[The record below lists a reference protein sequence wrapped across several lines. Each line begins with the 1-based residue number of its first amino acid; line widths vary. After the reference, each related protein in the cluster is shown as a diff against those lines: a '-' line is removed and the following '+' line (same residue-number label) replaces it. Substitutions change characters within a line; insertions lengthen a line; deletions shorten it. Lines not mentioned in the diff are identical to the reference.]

1 MTAAPSG
8 GGSSRRRLRGGAL
21 AALTA
26 LVSLLSVA
34 GRAAAHVGSLGGVG
48 TPQPIPFWLVAL
60 TGGGLVGG
68 SFLFTSLVTDH
79 ATIRRLNARG
89 VGLPSGPTLRRGGRV
104 LAGALGVGGL
114 VAVLG
119 RALLGPAGPN
129 VVNPAVLVV
138 WVGWWAGY
146 TATTYLI
153 GNTWPALNPWWAL
166 AALVPARYRGRRSL
180 PAAVGAWPAV
190 AGLLGLVWL
199 EVVSPVASDPRFL
212 AAVVLAY
219 TAATLAG
226 ATLFGAD
233 WFTRVDPVSRVF
245 RLYGWL
251 APVQRTPDGVRLRL
265 PGGALP
271 DRQPTDRSEVAFVV
285 ALLWVTTFDGL
296 VSTPAWN
303 AVLEP
308 IAAVG
313 VPVPVVYLVVTLV
326 GFALFLGGYRLA
338 ARYARRT
345 ADSYV
350 ASAEIERRFAPALL
364 PIAAGYH
371 LAHYLGYVL
380 ALSPAL
386 AAIATDPLG
395 NPALRGIVLPD
406 WFGVVPLVLVVLAH
420 LLAVWVAH
428 AIAFDLFTGR
438 LQPIRSQYPFVL
450 VMVAYTATSM
460 WIVSQPFAR
469 PGGL

>member
-1 MTAAPSG
+1 VTAAPSE
-8 GGSSRRRLRGGAL
+8 GGSSRRGLSRGAI

-26 LVSLLSVA
+26 LVVLPGVA

-48 TPQPIPFWLVAL
+48 APQPIPFWLVAL

-79 ATIRRLNARG
+79 ATIRRLNAGG
-89 VGLPSGPTLRRGGRV
+89 VGLPSGATLRRGGRV

-114 VAVLG
+114 LAVLG
-119 RALLGPAGPN
+119 WALLGPAGATAI
-129 VVNPAVLVV
+129 NPAVLVV

-146 TATTYLI
+146 TATTYLV
-153 GNTWPALNPWWAL
+153 GDTWPALNPWRAL
-166 AALVPARYRGRRSL
+166 AALVPDRYRGQRSV
-180 PAAVGAWPAV
+180 PDHVGAWPAV

-199 EVVSPVASDPRFL
+199 EVVSPVAADPRFL

-226 ATLFGAD
+226 ATLFGD
-233 WFTRVDPVSRVF
+233 EWFTRVDPVSRVF

-251 APVQRTPDGVRLRL
+251 APVQRTADGIRLRL

-271 DRQPTDRSEVAFVV
+271 DRHATDRSEVAFVV

-303 AVLEP
+303 GVLEP
-308 IAAVG
+308 VAAVG
-313 VPVPVVYLVVTLV
+313 VPAPLVYLVATLA
-326 GFALFLGGYRLA
+326 GFALFLGVYRLA
-338 ARYARRT
+338 AGYARRT

-395 NPALRGIVLPD
+395 TPPLSAVVLPE
-406 WFGVVPLVLVVLAH
+406 WFGVVSLALVVLAH